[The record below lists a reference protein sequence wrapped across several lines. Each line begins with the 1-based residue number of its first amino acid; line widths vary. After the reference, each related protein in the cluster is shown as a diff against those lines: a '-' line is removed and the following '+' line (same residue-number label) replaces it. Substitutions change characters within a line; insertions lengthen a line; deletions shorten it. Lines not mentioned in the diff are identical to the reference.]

1 MRVRECKLDR
11 HDYFAGTIRAL
22 FSICLCLGRTRDK
35 ARRKVH
41 RSTHC
46 HRRRQIGVH
55 KPISSD
61 VAPETIFRNAPTR
74 NDTSADV
81 NTAAPV
87 PLLFEAIKRF
97 FFSLLSTHSSLFS
110 RLKGAP
116 ELFGVGRDQFAECTD
131 DCFTSVIKAV
141 EKCRFVCI
149 RRAGSRNSK
158 PQEFRVGIR

>member
-81 NTAAPV
+81 NSAAPV

-97 FFSLLSTHSSLFS
+97 FFSLLSTHSKLLSICS
-110 RLKGAP
+110 AVP
-116 ELFGVGRDQFAECTD
+116 GR
-131 DCFTSVIKAV
+131 SNH
-141 EKCRFVCI
+141 
-149 RRAGSRNSK
+149 GSRAARSAWGRAITSARISF
-158 PQEFRVGIR
+158 PPRRSTV